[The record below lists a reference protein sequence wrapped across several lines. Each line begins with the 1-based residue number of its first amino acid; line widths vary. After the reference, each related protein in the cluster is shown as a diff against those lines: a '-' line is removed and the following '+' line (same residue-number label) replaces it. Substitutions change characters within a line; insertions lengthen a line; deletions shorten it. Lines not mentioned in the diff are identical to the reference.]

1 MSVPALVSPLPT
13 LDAQQ
18 VARLAE
24 ATAGLSA
31 QQLIWASGYLAGLA
45 AQPGATAAQSAVSAA
60 EAARPTPL
68 LTIFFGSQTGNSRRV
83 AETAAARAE
92 AAGLATKLV
101 NLADY
106 SPRQLRQET
115 LALFVVSTQG
125 DGDPPEDAAAFY
137 EFLTRASAPRL
148 ERLRYGVLALGDSS
162 YPRFCQTGR
171 VLDERL
177 AELGAQ
183 RLLARVDCDL
193 DFAAAAETWTANAIT
208 ETGNHLKATSAP
220 RISLV
225 ETRTAAVTT
234 GSDMPYVAD
243 AELLVQQRLTG
254 RHSSKDVRHL
264 EFAVD
269 LAQFPYVPGD
279 GLAVSPVNPHTAVD
293 AMLEVL
299 GVTAEHPVPSRTGE
313 PRALASVLAE
323 ELEITLVGRPLV
335 AAIQARTE
343 DPALAALLKPGA
355 EDALQA
361 FLATHQVADV
371 LRLAGGRLELA
382 EALALLRPLA
392 RRTYSIASSPL
403 ASPDEVHLLVGLV
416 AEDHGS
422 GLRMGA
428 ASSWLA
434 GLSPGT
440 SIKAHLEVNK
450 SFHLPGDEVP
460 LIMIGPGTG
469 VAPFRAYVAE
479 RAARGARGRNWLFFG
494 ERTRR
499 EDFLYQTEWQKALAQ
514 GTLNRLDV
522 AFSREKQGR
531 EYVQHRLLAQAADVF
546 AWLEEGAAIHVCGDA
561 KRMAKDVHATLI
573 AIIQKAGGRDEDD
586 ARDYLQ
592 TLQRDGRYRRDVY

>member
-1 MSVPALVSPLPT
+1 MSVPALVPPLPT

-18 VARLAE
+18 VARLSE
-24 ATAGLSA
+24 ATAGFSA
-31 QQLIWASGYLAGLA
+31 HQLIWASGYLAGLA
-45 AQPGATAAQSAVSAA
+45 AQPGAVTAQSPASPA
-60 EAARPTPL
+60 EAARPAPS
-68 LTIFFGSQTGNSRRV
+68 LTVFFGSQTGNSRRV
-83 AETAAARAE
+83 AEAAAARAE
-92 AAGLATKLV
+92 AAGIAARLV
-101 NLADY
+101 NLGDY
-106 SPRQLRQET
+106 SPRQIRQET

-125 DGDPPEDAAAFY
+125 DGDPPEDAAAFH

-148 ERLRYGVLALGDSS
+148 ERLRFGVLALGDSS

-193 DFAAAAETWTANAIT
+193 EFAADAEAWTARALTEAETW
-208 ETGNHLKATSAP
+208 LKAASAP

-225 ETRTAAVTT
+225 DTRPSTTATSSEV
-234 GSDMPYVAD
+234 PHVAE

-269 LAQFPYVPGD
+269 LSQFPYVPGD
-279 GLAVSPVNPHTAVD
+279 GLAVTPVNPPAAVD

-299 GVTAEHPVPSRTGE
+299 GVGRDHAVPSRTGE
-313 PRALASVLAE
+313 LRALASVLAE

-335 AAIQARTE
+335 TAVQAKTE
-343 DPALAALLKPGA
+343 DPALLALLAPGA

-371 LRLAGGRLELA
+371 LRLAGPRFAPA

-416 AEDHGS
+416 AEDHGA
-422 GLRMGA
+422 GLREGA

-434 GLSPGT
+434 GLSPGMT
-440 SIKAHLEVNK
+440 IKAHLEVNK

-514 GTLNRLDV
+514 GTLHRLDV
-522 AFSREKQGR
+522 AFSREKR
-531 EYVQHRLLAQAADVF
+531 DRAYVQHRLLAHATEVF
-546 AWLEEGAAIHVCGDA
+546 AWLEDGAAVHVCGDA

-573 AIIQKAGGRDEDD
+573 SIIQTAGGRTEDD
-586 ARDYLQ
+586 ALDYLQ

>member
-1 MSVPALVSPLPT
+1 MSVPAPVPPLPM

-18 VARLAE
+18 VARLME
-24 ATAGLSA
+24 ATAGFSA
-31 QQLIWASGYLAGLA
+31 HQLVWASGYLAGLA
-45 AQPGATAAQSAVSAA
+45 AQPGHAAAQSAVSTA
-60 EAARPTPL
+60 EAARPAPS
-68 LTIFFGSQTGNSRRV
+68 LTVFFGSQTGNSRRV
-83 AETAAARAE
+83 AEAAAARAE
-92 AAGLATKLV
+92 AAGLATRLV

-106 SPRQLRQET
+106 SPRQIRQET

-125 DGDPPEDAAAFY
+125 DGDPPEDAAAFH
-137 EFLTRASAPRL
+137 EFITRASAPRL
-148 ERLRYGVLALGDSS
+148 ERLRYSVLALGDSS

-177 AELGAQ
+177 TELGAQ
-183 RLLARVDCDL
+183 RLLPRVDCDL
-193 DFAAAAETWTANAIT
+193 DFADAADAWTAKALT
-208 ETGNHLKATSAP
+208 EAGSYLKATATP

-225 ETRTAAVTT
+225 ETRAAALPAA
-234 GSDMPYVAD
+234 SHAPRVAE

-254 RHSSKDVRHL
+254 RQSSKDVRHL
-264 EFAVD
+264 EFAID

-279 GLAVSPVNPHTAVD
+279 GLAVTPVNPPAAVE
-293 AMLEVL
+293 AMLAVL
-299 GVTAEHPVPSRTGE
+299 GATAEQAVPSRTGE
-313 PRALASVLAE
+313 LRALASVLAE

-335 AAIQARTE
+335 AAVQACTD
-343 DPALAALLKPGA
+343 DPALAALLVPGA
-355 EDALQA
+355 EDALQG
-361 FLATHQVADV
+361 FLASHQVADV

-416 AEDHGS
+416 AEDHGG
-422 GLRMGA
+422 GLRVGA

-434 GLSPGT
+434 SLSPGT
-440 SIKAHLEVNK
+440 SIQAHLEVNK

-499 EDFLYQTEWQKALAQ
+499 EDFLYQTEWQKALAH
-514 GTLNRLDV
+514 GTLHRLDV
-522 AFSREKQGR
+522 AFSREKRGR
-531 EYVQHRLLAQAADVF
+531 EYVQHRLLAQASDVF
-546 AWLEEGAAIHVCGDA
+546 AWLEDGAVIHVCGDA
-561 KRMAKDVHATLI
+561 RRMAKDVHATLI
-573 AIIQKAGGRDEDD
+573 SIIRTAGGRSEDD